1 MGQTREGAV
10 KIAARNAGMT
20 VQEYLD
26 SVANGLKKC
35 TTCKRWLA
43 IENFSKDKSR
53 KDGTSA
59 RCKDCSRAIWR
70 IKDMAAPQ
78 IRGERRDGDK
88 SQARARIN
96 KDVEMGLRP
105 NPNELH
111 CVFCGHKVQD
121 KRHEYHHPCGYA
133 AEHHYDVV
141 PVCSE
146 CHGKDSFSR
155 QEKTRD
161 DSGRFI

>member
-10 KIAARNAGMT
+10 KIAARNAGLT

-26 SVANGLKKC
+26 LVSKGLKKC
-35 TTCKRWLA
+35 TTCKRWL
-43 IENFSKDKSR
+43 ELSCFSKDKSR

-70 IKDMAAPQ
+70 IADMNTPQ
-78 IRGERRDGDK
+78 KRADRRDGDK
-88 SQARARIN
+88 KQARARIN
-96 KDVEMGLRP
+96 SDIENGLRP
-105 NPNELH
+105 SPNDLH
-111 CVFCGHKVQD
+111 CVFCGHKGPD

-133 AEHHYDVV
+133 PEHHYDIL

-146 CHGKDSFSR
+146 CHGSETFKEQERERDS
-155 QEKTRD
+155 Q
-161 DSGRFI
+161 GRFK